1 MMKVKLGGK
10 IMREFVALDRI
21 YAHKKLDKKLEDK
34 HCKGTK
40 MCVAA
45 KSFTLDNYKTYLV
58 DGTSMYRQQMLFE
71 NKKTQG
77 VQGK

>member
-1 MMKVKLGGK
+1 MKVKLGGK
-10 IMREFVALDRI
+10 IMREFVALARI

-58 DGTSMYRQQMLFE
+58 DGTSMYREQMLFE